1 MKNTPDRTSQNNPIA
16 NIRFPVRKELALVLL
31 FLITAVILVVVLWK
45 QNLVGL
51 VILPIGLT
59 VLFLLFASLVFIRFI
74 GPSQRLA
81 NFIISKSRGN
91 IRDDFIVFPNH
102 WKPWFNVIVW
112 LFERN
117 KKLSLKITERDRA
130 LQGNVD
136 LVNRFSWVFKRNE
149 ELALEVQ
156 KKNRDL
162 EEEVEKHKRTSAEL
176 RKHRDHLDDLVRA
189 RTNELLEANEKLIQE
204 INERTRTETAL
215 KKATAQTSA
224 VNRKLLKVN
233 RNLEKAFARAN
244 EMTAKAELANR
255 AKGQFL
261 TNMSHEIRTPLNA
274 IIGFTDMLL
283 DTPLDADQMDYAK
296 TTRKSS
302 EILLSLL
309 NDILDFSK
317 IEAGELVFEEIE
329 FDPEL
334 LVYDVCTLIRPK
346 IEGKPVELLCHIGDN
361 VPSFIKGDPTRF
373 RQVLTNLMS
382 NAAKFTAYGEIE
394 LSLEIDNETKQSV
407 LLHAIVRDTGIGLT
421 KEQLDLIFNPFQ
433 QADNSTTR
441 RYGGTGLGLSIC
453 RQISNL
459 MGGNVWAE
467 SVPEKGS
474 RFHFTAWL
482 KAVDQKAPDHF
493 THIPIH
499 GKKALIIDDNEANQ
513 GILRH
518 ILESV
523 SMDVATLSSAN
534 DAVSMLEKAAGDGAP
549 FDICICDIQMPGI
562 DGYQLAAQVR
572 SAAEKVSKIPLIAL
586 GGMKEGDA
594 AKCASVKFNG
604 FLAKPIHRA
613 SLLQMVERILGDG
626 RFDPNA
632 PAVSMGRIIT
642 RHTVREDMKRSV
654 RILLVEDNPVN
665 QKLAQLMLSKAGY
678 SVTVA
683 PNGKDAV
690 DQYCAA
696 PDNFELILMDIQ
708 MPEMDGIEATQAIRK
723 WEATYT
729 ARRSAEKA
737 GGKRPGGEKRTPVQ
751 AQAYHIPIVAMT
763 AHAMRGDREKC
774 IQAGMNDYITKPIKR
789 DSVFEVIERN
799 VLN

>member
-1 MKNTPDRTSQNNPIA
+1 MAHSHNNKYQSDPNTAIKFPI
-16 NIRFPVRKELALVLL
+16 RKELTIAFVFTAAAVAL
-31 FLITAVILVVVLWK
+31 
-45 QNLVGL
+45 L
-51 VILPIGLT
+51 VILFEQGLYIPFLLVIGLI
-59 VLFLLFASLVFIRFI
+59 LLFFSLLIMVSLRFIR
-74 GPSQRLA
+74 PSERLA
-81 NFIISKSRGN
+81 NLIISKSRGEK
-91 IRDDFIVFPNH
+91 RDNYFILPDH
-102 WKPWFNVIVW
+102 WKPWLNVIIWV
-112 LFERN
+112 FERN
-117 KKLSLKITERDRA
+117 DKLSLEITERDRA

-149 ELALEVQ
+149 ELALEIQ

-176 RKHRDHLDDLVRA
+176 RKHRDHLDELVRA

-224 VNRKLLKVN
+224 ANRNLLKAN
-233 RNLEKAFARAN
+233 RNLEKAISRAN
-244 EMTAKAELANR
+244 EMTARAELANKT
-255 AKGQFL
+255 KGQFL

-283 DTPLDADQMDYAK
+283 DTELDSDQMDYAK
-296 TTRKSS
+296 TTKKSG

-334 LVYDVCTLIRPK
+334 LVYDVCNLIRPK
-346 IEGKPVELLCHIGDN
+346 IEDKPVELLCHIGDN
-361 VPSFIKGDPTRF
+361 VPSYIKGDPTRY

-394 LSLEIDNETKQSV
+394 LALEIDNETEQSV
-407 LLHAIVRDTGIGLT
+407 LLHAIIRDTGIGLT
-421 KEQLDLIFNPFQ
+421 KTQINHIFDPFQ

-482 KAVDQKAPDHF
+482 KTVPQKSADHF
-493 THIPIH
+493 THVPIRS
-499 GKKALIIDDNEANQ
+499 KKALVIDDNEANQ

-523 SMDVATLSSAN
+523 SMQAVTLSSAN
-534 DAVSMLEKAAGDGAP
+534 DAVSILEKAATTDSP

-562 DGYQLAAQVR
+562 DGYQLAAKIR
-572 SAAEKVSKIPLIAL
+572 SSKQEVCSIPLIAL
-586 GGMKEGDA
+586 GSMKEGDA

-604 FLAKPIHRA
+604 FLAKPIHRK
-613 SLLQMVERILGDG
+613 SLLQMIERILGEDKDDS
-626 RFDPNA
+626 RKPKA
-632 PAVSMGRIIT
+632 HIGRIIT

-654 RILLVEDNPVN
+654 RILLVEDNLVN
-665 QKLAQLMLSKAGY
+665 QKLAKLMLSKAGY
-678 SVTVA
+678 SVMVS

-690 DQYCAA
+690 EQYCSA
-696 PDNFELILMDIQ
+696 PDSFELILMDIQ

-729 ARRSAEKA
+729 VRQATLGNDDKQMSTAESAHLQ
-737 GGKRPGGEKRTPVQ
+737 TQ
-751 AQAYHIPIVAMT
+751 TYHIPIVAMT

-774 IQAGMNDYITKPIKR
+774 IQSGMNDYITKPIKR